1 MRDDVESIHNHAH
14 IHNSINRLTV
24 YIIII
29 CLTKHKILIN
39 TIIRRVSQKC
49 SHCACFCLFFPLYK
63 RHSLVFTCSR
73 ERACVCLWFLFVCL
87 FVCSSLFC
95 LLFSVE
101 KNKIKTNAN
110 IEASCILLPT
120 IERLS
125 SVAQL
130 RNTE

>member
-1 MRDDVESIHNHAH
+1 MRHDVESIHNHAH
-14 IHNSINRLTV
+14 VHNNINRLTV

-63 RHSLVFTCSR
+63 RHSLVFTCAR
-73 ERACVCLWFLFVCL
+73 ERACVCLWVFCL

-101 KNKIKTNAN
+101 ITKIKTNTN
-110 IEASCILLPT
+110 IEASCIILRT

>member
-1 MRDDVESIHNHAH
+1 MFTLCVFLFVLSSFLFIKGIHLYLRVRAGES
-14 IHNSINRLTV
+14 
-24 YIIII
+24 
-29 CLTKHKILIN
+29 
-39 TIIRRVSQKC
+39 
-49 SHCACFCLFFPLYK
+49 
-63 RHSLVFTCSR
+63 VFMVF
-73 ERACVCLWFLFVCL
+73 VCLFVCL

-101 KNKIKTNAN
+101 ITKIKTNTN
-110 IEASCILLPT
+110 IEASCIILPT